1 MGEMTFGVIQSNQV
15 LSSSCF
21 SSCSDPPTASPTAS
35 PNAPPTAPTALVHHI
50 CAVVEARG
58 KYQEHHD
65 SERELE
71 SQAPRPTQKTPGLQ
85 LLQDYYS

>member
-1 MGEMTFGVIQSNQV
+1 MESFNPIKYLV
-15 LSSSCF
+15 
-21 SSCSDPPTASPTAS
+21 PPAFPPAPPPAHHTAS